1 MTSSG
6 AAGRCLTSSGAAGQ
20 APFGEVVSGMEVLDA
35 LEPTGSMEDGGHEMA
50 EKHGNA
56 YFDKRYPD
64 LAYIHKARIYSE
76 DKKEL

>member
-1 MTSSG
+1 
-6 AAGRCLTSSGAAGQ
+6 
-20 APFGEVVSGMEVLDA
+20 MEVLDA

-56 YFDKRYPD
+56 YFDKRNPD

>member
-1 MTSSG
+1 MF
-6 AAGRCLTSSGAAGQ
+6 AAARRCLTSAALRGPQ
-20 APFGEVVSGMEVLDA
+20 APFGEVVSGMEVLEV
-35 LEPTGSMEDGGHEMA
+35 LEPTGPMEDGGDEMA